1 MCGYVINSLYVCRLL
16 VLSPSKRLT
25 AKAALNHTWMTP
37 DAETIEL
44 SKQTSLE
51 TSLMRKFLARRRW
64 RMLKIAMQA
73 MKTLKTGENNNQ
85 ELACGIFPV
94 ENILLFHVKKA
105 KLKKCFRR
113 KSIPRNN

>member
-1 MCGYVINSLYVCRLL
+1 MHVSRLL
-16 VLSPSKRLT
+16 VLTPCKRLT
-25 AKAALNHTWMTP
+25 AKAALNHPWMNP

-64 RMLKIAMQA
+64 RMLKNAMQA
-73 MKTLKTGENNNQ
+73 IQTLNAGENNNQ
-85 ELACGIFPV
+85 ALACGIFPV
-94 ENILLFHVKKA
+94 DNILLYHAKKT

-113 KSIPRNN
+113 KSIPRNT